1 MFRVSACFPY
11 GKTVI
16 NQRRIEKSAF
26 DDQTEENSVW
36 ILKWIT
42 LLGMFCKISLT
53 PAVTSCHQAHALKSM
68 HTFLPAA
75 LLCYFWCN

>member
-26 DDQTEENSVW
+26 DDQTEENSV
-36 ILKWIT
+36 
-42 LLGMFCKISLT
+42 
-53 PAVTSCHQAHALKSM
+53 
-68 HTFLPAA
+68 
-75 LLCYFWCN
+75 